1 MTFAHRVVV
10 LSAAA
15 VATAVALASV
25 VVYLVVRGE
34 LRGQVDDGLERFGA
48 RVAAVEQELLGID
61 GPAPGLPPGA
71 ILRRR
76 FQIPVDPLGGPVGTA
91 QVVTAAGDVLRAQIG
106 ETETPAL
113 PYDQRTLAVARGD
126 RASFYVDATVDGTH
140 VRVLTTP
147 SRVGA
152 LQLVRPLTEVD
163 DTLDRLRLILLLVT
177 IGGVGGAA
185 GLGLVVS
192 RNALRPVLEL
202 TEAAEQVAATQDLEK
217 RMPAGDR
224 DELDRLGASFNTM
237 LAALGRSREAQRRL
251 VADAS
256 HELRTPLT
264 SIRTN
269 VELLAR
275 APDLD
280 PAERASVL
288 SAATAQLEELSV
300 LVGDLVGLARD
311 DEPREGAQEP
321 LRLDL
326 LVADAVERARRLMPA
341 CRFDVEA
348 VPCTVLAT
356 RARLHRAVG
365 NLLDNAVKHGPG
377 EGPVEVVVDAAGT
390 VSVRDHGPGIAADDL
405 PYVFDRFYRSPA
417 ARGLPGSGL
426 GLAIVRQAAHGDG
439 GTVRA
444 EPAPGGGTRFVLA
457 LPLEAADRVHEP
469 PT

>member
-1 MTFAHRVVV
+1 MTFARRVVV
-10 LSAAA
+10 LSASA
-15 VATAVALASV
+15 VAIAVALASV

-34 LRGQVDDGLERFGA
+34 LRGKVDDGLLRFGD
-48 RVAAVEQELLGID
+48 RIAAIEQEALGME
-61 GPAPGLPPGA
+61 GLPPGLPPA
-71 ILRRR
+71 ALIRRR
-76 FQIPVDPLGGPVGTA
+76 FQLPVDPLGGPVGAA
-91 QVVTAAGDVLRAQIG
+91 QVVTATGDVVRSRIG
-106 ETETPAL
+106 DVEAATL
-113 PYDQRTLAVARGD
+113 PYDRHTLAVARGD
-126 RASFYVDATVDGTH
+126 RDAFFADATVEGTH

-202 TEAAEQVAATQDLEK
+202 TEAAEHVAATQDLDR
-217 RMPAGDR
+217 RMPAGER

-237 LAALGRSREAQRRL
+237 LAALGSSREAQRRL

-275 APDLD
+275 SPDLD
-280 PAERASVL
+280 PADRASVL
-288 SAATAQLEELSV
+288 AAASAQLEELSV
-300 LVGDLVGLARD
+300 LVGDLVDLARS
-311 DEPREGAQEP
+311 DEPGEGDQEH

-326 LVADAVERARRLMPA
+326 LVTDAVERARRLMPG
-341 CRFDVEA
+341 CRIDLDAE
-348 VPCTVLAT
+348 PSTVFGT
-356 RARLHRAVG
+356 RARLHRAVA
-365 NLLDNAVKHGPG
+365 NLLDNAVKYGPP
-377 EGPVEVVVDAAGT
+377 EGPVEVLVRDGT
-390 VSVRDHGPGIAADDL
+390 VFVRDRGPGIAMDDL
-405 PYVFDRFYRSPA
+405 PHVFDRFYRTPA

-426 GLAIVRQAAHGDG
+426 GLAIVRQAAQSDG

-444 EPAPGGGTRFVLA
+444 EPAQGGGTRFVLA
-457 LPLEAADRVHEP
+457 LAPADAGVVHEP

>member
-1 MTFAHRVVV
+1 VTFARRVVV

-15 VATAVALASV
+15 VAIAVALASV
-25 VVYLVVRGE
+25 VAYLVVRGE
-34 LRGQVDDGLERFGA
+34 LRDQVDDGLRAFGDRVGTVER
-48 RVAAVEQELLGID
+48 RVIGVDELG
-61 GPAPGLPPGA
+61 PGLSPLG
-71 ILRRR
+71 LQR
-76 FQIPVDPLGGPVGTA
+76 FRLPIDPLGGPVGTA
-91 QVVTAAGDVLRAQIG
+91 QVVTAAGDVVRPRIG
-106 ETETPAL
+106 DVEAPTL

-126 RASFYVDATVDGTH
+126 RDAFFTDATVDGTH
-140 VRVLTTP
+140 VRLLTTP
-147 SRVGA
+147 TPVGA

-202 TEAAEQVAATQDLEK
+202 TEAAEHVAATQDLDK
-217 RMPAGDR
+217 RMPAGER

-237 LAALGRSREAQRRL
+237 LAALGSSREAQRRL

-275 APDLD
+275 SPDLD
-280 PAERASVL
+280 PAERATVL
-288 SAATAQLEELSV
+288 AAATAQLEELSV
-300 LVGDLVGLARD
+300 LVGDLVDLARS
-311 DEPREGAQEP
+311 DEPGEGEQEQ

-326 LVADAVERARRLMPA
+326 LVTDAVQRARRLIPG
-341 CRFDVEA
+341 CRFELDAE
-348 VPCTVLAT
+348 PCTVHGT

-365 NLLDNAVKHGPG
+365 NLLDNAVKHGPPQ
-377 EGPVEVVVDAAGT
+377 GPVELVVRDGT
-390 VSVRDHGPGIAADDL
+390 VTVRDHGPGIAQDDL
-405 PYVFDRFYRSPA
+405 PHVFDRFYRAPS

-426 GLAIVRQAAHGDG
+426 GLAIVRQAAQADG

-444 EPAPGGGTRFVLA
+444 ETVPDGGTRFELS
-457 LPLEAADRVHEP
+457 LPAVGRGDVHEP